1 MCTSTR
7 PPAGKQMRQKPC
19 HMAFLTSSLALSVA
33 FLLKAMMP
41 IVGKTHVQAAGNTSF
56 WANDIH
62 CTTSA
67 CATGE
72 EPPLSWAFATYQAMA
87 SLSNRQVPSEPSKAG
102 TLPRGNFLRKASD
115 LFVSRKTNLS
125 STLTSD
131 SLILATDK
139 IFSARKLPG

>member
-1 MCTSTR
+1 M
-7 PPAGKQMRQKPC
+7 
-19 HMAFLTSSLALSVA
+19 HFLTSSLALSVA

-41 IVGKTHVQAAGNTSF
+41 MVGNTQVHAAGRTSF
-56 WANDIH
+56 CANDIH
-62 CTTSA
+62 WATSA

-72 EPPLSWAFATYQAMA
+72 DPPLSWALATYQAMA
-87 SLSNRQVPSEPSKAG
+87 SLSNSLVPSEPSKAG

-115 LFVSRKTNLS
+115 LFVSPKTNLS